1 MATQYPVS
9 LEDMAKVSGVSIGK
23 AQRYGEPFLT
33 LIRQYVQENDI
44 LRPSDFVIKQV
55 ANKSKAKV
63 NIIHAID
70 RKLPL
75 EDVAATSGISMDEL
89 MEELDAIVTSGT
101 KVNID
106 YYINDLIDEYVREDI
121 LSYFMSAPTD
131 AINVAYKELKEDDIT
146 LDEIRLMRIKFISDY
161 GN

>member
-1 MATQYPVS
+1 
-9 LEDMAKVSGVSIGK
+9 
-23 AQRYGEPFLT
+23 
-33 LIRQYVQENDI
+33 
-44 LRPSDFVIKQV
+44 
-55 ANKSKAKV
+55 
-63 NIIHAID
+63 
-70 RKLPL
+70 
-75 EDVAATSGISMDEL
+75 MDEL
-89 MEELDAIVTSGT
+89 IEELDVIVTSGT

-121 LSYFMSAPTD
+121 LSYFMNAPTD